1 MRSIHHHHHHHT
13 PPLSTLSKWSSRH
26 TPPPTGVLR
35 RHFPNHVRTKP
46 MAVTS
51 SHLVVL
57 TVNSPAAAGDISILI
72 PTSVAFIFLYW
83 IANFVVPGIIMK
95 DLQADDANKDQNAN
109 DQNLN

>member
-1 MRSIHHHHHHHT
+1 MRSIGIHNHT
-13 PPLSTLSKWSSRH
+13 PPLSTVSNKLHWFSRH
-26 TPPPTGVLR
+26 APPPAGVLQ

-57 TVNSPAAAGDISILI
+57 AVNSPASAAAAGDISVLI

-95 DLQADDANKDQNAN
+95 DLQSDEANKDQKP
-109 DQNLN
+109 

>member
-1 MRSIHHHHHHHT
+1 MRSIGIHHHT
-13 PPLSTLSKWSSRH
+13 PPLSTVSNKLHRFSRH
-26 TPPPTGVLR
+26 APQSAGVLQ

-57 TVNSPAAAGDISILI
+57 AVNSPAAAAGDISVLI

-95 DLQADDANKDQNAN
+95 DLESDDANKDKKP
-109 DQNLN
+109 